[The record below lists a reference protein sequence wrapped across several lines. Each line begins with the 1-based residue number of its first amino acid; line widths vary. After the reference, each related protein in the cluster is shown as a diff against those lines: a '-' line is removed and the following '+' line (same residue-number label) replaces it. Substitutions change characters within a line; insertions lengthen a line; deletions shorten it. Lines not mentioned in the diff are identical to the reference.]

1 MFHVLSSIRWMLK
14 EAGDV
19 SGRNEYL
26 GADLLFP
33 LLVAVLVHAHI
44 PNVHL
49 LLVRCTLCS
58 VRAIYSLYSRS
69 SLFFFFFFSFFSVF
83 SVFSVFSLFSL
94 FILFISFRLYI
105 LFSILALFLFP
116 RFLISILP
124 FLLHLNERI
133 AVLEAQ
139 EKIL

>member
-58 VRAIYSLYSRS
+58 VRALYSLYTRS
-69 SLFFFFFFSFFSVF
+69 SFSFF

-105 LFSILALFLFP
+105 LFSILALFLLP
-116 RFLISILP
+116 RILISILP